1 MILEPAKEETMPS
14 FTTTLL
20 LNGNNVGIEVPE
32 DVVES
37 FGAGKRVPVIVTING
52 YSYPSTIAVMG
63 GQYLLPLAAV
73 HRDAAGVAGGE
84 THEVTLTHD
93 TSSRDT
99 PVPDDLAEALGAAGL
114 RDRFDALAPSHRKE
128 HVRSVTEAKA
138 EATRQRRIDK
148 VLAALG

>member
-1 MILEPAKEETMPS
+1 MPS

-32 DVVES
+32 EVVQG

-73 HRDAAGVAGGE
+73 HREGAGVAGGE

-93 TSSRDT
+93 PSARDT
-99 PVPDDLAEALGAAGL
+99 PVPDDLAQALAAAGL
-114 RDRFDALAPSHRKE
+114 RAAFDALAPSHRKE
-128 HVRSVTEAKA
+128 HVRSVTEAKT
-138 EATRQRRIDK
+138 EATRHGRIEK
-148 VLAALG
+148 VVAALG

>member
-1 MILEPAKEETMPS
+1 MPK
-14 FTTTLL
+14 FTTTLVL
-20 LNGNNVGIEVPE
+20 TGNNVGIQVPE
-32 DVVES
+32 EVVEG

-63 GQYLLPLAAV
+63 GRYLLPLAAV

-93 TSSRDT
+93 PSARDT
-99 PVPDDLAEALGAAGL
+99 PVPDDLAEALATAGL
-114 RDRFDALAPSHRKE
+114 REKFDALAPSHRKE

-138 EATRQRRIDK
+138 EATRLRRIEK
-148 VLAALG
+148 VVAALA